1 MQLQQRAAVIHGIAD
16 HRSNHAKL
24 IDAGRDVRKELAH
37 FDAAPAMLFEFP
49 RRLHQP
55 ADVSLREGERSLE
68 RKRLAVIPN
77 QPRLGVERIDARW
90 AAVHEEKDHA
100 LGLWLEMGSL
110 RSERIV
116 ARLRRPD
123 QLALFRQQGG
133 EP

>member
-1 MQLQQRAAVIHGIAD
+1 MLPEPVSAFEMPARRPESGTQAPDRFL
-16 HRSNHAKL
+16 SPE
-24 IDAGRDVRKELAH
+24 GRDVRKELAH

-110 RSERIV
+110 RSEGIV
-116 ARLRRPD
+116 TRL
-123 QLALFRQQGG
+123 
-133 EP
+133 